1 MTRAKFIWLPVLL
14 LLCLVASLLPFQAFQ
29 VLPGSSKDTLG
40 SVAVVT
46 SCPESAGHRVAVATS
61 RDGYSDRQWAIPQI
75 MAPQAWEVTS
85 GEASIVIAVLDTGID
100 KEHEDLAGK
109 VIAEVNFTDSPTT
122 KDIYGHGT
130 HIAGI
135 IAAAANNGV
144 GVAGLAYNCRLM
156 NVKVADDQG
165 RFYGS
170 AAAKGIT
177 WAVEHGAKVINM
189 SLVST
194 ESSTEL
200 EEAINYAWSQGA
212 VVVAAAG
219 NFVGTKVVYPAYYSN
234 CLAVAA
240 TDSDDC
246 VASWSGR
253 GDWVDVAAP
262 GVDIYST
269 LPGNRY
275 DSKSGTSMAAAHVS
289 GLAGLLFALRSDKNN
304 NGFVNDEVR
313 AAIENGCD
321 ELDISAVKWRI
332 NAFHAVSEALT
343 LK

>member
-1 MTRAKFIWLPVLL
+1 MIRIKFIWLPVLL
-14 LLCLVASLLPFQAFQ
+14 LLCLAASFLPFQA
-29 VLPGSSKDTLG
+29 LPDSFEAMTG
-40 SVAVVT
+40 SVAVVA
-46 SCPESAGHRVAVATS
+46 SNSESVSYRAAVATS
-61 RDGYSDRQWAIPQI
+61 EGDYSGRQWAIPKI
-75 MAPQAWEVTS
+75 MAPQAWEIAS
-85 GEASIVIAVLDTGID
+85 GEASIVIAILDTGID
-100 KEHEDLAGK
+100 KEYEGLAGK

-144 GVAGLAYNCRLM
+144 GVTGVAYNCRLM

-194 ESSTEL
+194 EPSPGL
-200 EEAINYAWSQGA
+200 EKAIDYAWSQGA

-234 CLAVAA
+234 SIAVAA
-240 TDSDDC
+240 TDSNDT
-246 VASWSGR
+246 VASWSSR
-253 GDWVDVAAP
+253 GNWVDVAAP
-262 GVDIYST
+262 GVGIYST

-275 DSKSGTSMAAAHVS
+275 DNKSGTSMAAAHVS
-289 GLAGLLFALRSDKNN
+289 GLTGLLFALGSDNN
-304 NGFVNDEVR
+304 SNGFVNDEVR
-313 AAIENGCD
+313 AAIEHGCD

-332 NAFHAVSEALT
+332 NAFHAVNEVLT
-343 LK
+343 SR